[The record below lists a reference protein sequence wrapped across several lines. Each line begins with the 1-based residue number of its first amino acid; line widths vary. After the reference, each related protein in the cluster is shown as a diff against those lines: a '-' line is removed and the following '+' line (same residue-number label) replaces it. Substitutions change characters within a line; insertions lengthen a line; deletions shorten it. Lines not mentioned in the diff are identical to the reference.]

1 MSESKKCAHA
11 ACSCMVSDGKKY
23 CSQMCEDSKGMT
35 TLKCNCKHE
44 GCSGN

>member
-23 CSQMCEDSKGMT
+23 CSQMCEDSKKIT

-44 GCSGN
+44 GCSGS